1 MRISDWSSDVCSSD
15 LYLADAERP
24 SLGVVLAGNR
34 RPRHWATGKAQG
46 FDAFDATT
54 EALALLS
61 AAGAPVD
68 NLQVFG
74 EAGAAWHPGQ
84 SGTLRLGPKT
94 VLAAFRMVHPA
105 QLKAFDLDGPVTSDD
120 RRDGQELASPGRSRW
135 SRYQ

>member
-15 LYLADAERP
+15 LLADAERP

-46 FDAFDATT
+46 FDAFDAKT

-68 NLQVFG
+68 NIQVFG
-74 EAGAAWHPGQ
+74 DAGAAWHPGQ
-84 SGTLRLGPKT
+84 SGTQIGR
-94 VLAAFRMVHPA
+94 
-105 QLKAFDLDGPVTSDD
+105 
-120 RRDGQELASPGRSRW
+120 ASCREKWVRTCRSRW
-135 SRYQ
+135 WRAH

>member
-15 LYLADAERP
+15 LLADAERP

-46 FDAFDATT
+46 FDAFDAKT

-94 VLAAFRMVHPA
+94 VLAAFGMV
-105 QLKAFDLDGPVTSDD
+105 D
-120 RRDGQELASPGRSRW
+120 RKSTRLNSSH
-135 SRYQ
+135 

>member
-15 LYLADAERP
+15 LLADAERP

-46 FDAFDATT
+46 FDAFDAKT

-84 SGTLRLGPKT
+84 SGTLRLGPRSEEHT
-94 VLAAFRMVHPA
+94 SELQSLMRNSYAVFC
-105 QLKAFDLDGPVTSDD
+105 LKNQNHDRDLV
-120 RRDGQELASPGRSRW
+120 
-135 SRYQ
+135 

>member
-1 MRISDWSSDVCSSD
+1 MRPSLLPGLLAAAGRNLKRGATSLRLFEIGRR
-15 LYLADAERP
+15 YLADAERP

-46 FDAFDATT
+46 FDAFDAKT

-74 EAGAAWHPGQ
+74 EDGAARAEERRVGKECGSTGRARGSPRH
-84 SGTLRLGPKT
+84 SKKKYKT
-94 VLAAFRMVHPA
+94 
-105 QLKAFDLDGPVTSDD
+105 
-120 RRDGQELASPGRSRW
+120 
-135 SRYQ
+135 